1 MDRDTD
7 RDTDR
12 EMDMNRYFI
21 FSPQISFTL
30 FPVFGIF

>member
-12 EMDMNRYFI
+12 EMDRDRDFI
-21 FSPQISFTL
+21 FFPQISFTL
-30 FPVFGIF
+30 LPGFGTF

>member
-12 EMDMNRYFI
+12 EMDMDRYFI
-21 FSPQISFTL
+21 FFPQISLL